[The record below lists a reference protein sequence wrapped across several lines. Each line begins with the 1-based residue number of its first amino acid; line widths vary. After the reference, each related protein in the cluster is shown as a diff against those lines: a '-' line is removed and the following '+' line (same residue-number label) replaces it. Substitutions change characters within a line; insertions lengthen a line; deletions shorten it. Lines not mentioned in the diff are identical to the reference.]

1 LQPWGTPGTGLCPEI
16 KLSLGAVPFF
26 SMELTRAC
34 RALLIDVNRSPQ
46 QLFVFPAFDNQIENS
61 K

>member
-1 LQPWGTPGTGLCPEI
+1 
-16 KLSLGAVPFF
+16 
-26 SMELTRAC
+26 MELTRAC

>member
-1 LQPWGTPGTGLCPEI
+1 VGNACDWICPEI

-34 RALLIDVNRSPQ
+34 RALLIDVNRSPRQ
-46 QLFVFPAFDNQIENS
+46 SFVFPAFDTQIENS